1 MNTLHLS
8 LKKKWYDMIE
18 KDRKTEEYHE
28 IKEEAVQHL
37 LNGGTFEWTTFDNK
51 MEAKCHKTRLYE

>member
-28 IKEEAVQHL
+28 IKEEDVQH
-37 LNGGTFEWTTFDNK
+37 LNGGTFEWTTFNNK
-51 MEAKCHKTRLYE
+51 MEEKCHKTRLYE